1 MDFEKEYKRKALEP
15 IVSYIESVMASY
27 SKEELEDLIKK
38 ALPERESEDERIRKR
53 LVEYFNGYYD
63 RFSSGNNVNVYWESL
78 EVKAVIAWL
87 EKQKE
92 QGPAEWSEEDVEML
106 ESIIKDYDYL
116 CRIWLQDYEKRL
128 GGADC
133 EARIDIRNQI
143 TWLKSL
149 RPQPHWKPS
158 DEQIDALNS
167 IILNGSFTYVGQV
180 QDLISLKDDL
190 KKLL

>member
-1 MDFEKEYKRKALEP
+1 MDR
-15 IVSYIESVMASY
+15 
-27 SKEELEDLIKK
+27 EELLRSARNLYENPSTNEALKVVLEDTY
-38 ALPERESEDERIRKR
+38 PELKESEDERIRRALIKQ
-53 LVEYFNGYYD
+53 
-63 RFSSGNNVNVYWESL
+63 FSAISMETWAGIP
-78 EVKAVIAWL
+78 KIDIIAYL

-92 QGPAEWSEEDVEML
+92 QKPAEWSEEDAAML

-149 RPQPHWKPS
+149 RLQSHWKPS
-158 DEQIDALNS
+158 VEQISALDCVAGAFSPNNKEYRMVMHH
-167 IILNGSFTYVGQV
+167 INTLRNM
-180 QDLISLKDDL
+180 LKQL
-190 KKLL
+190 